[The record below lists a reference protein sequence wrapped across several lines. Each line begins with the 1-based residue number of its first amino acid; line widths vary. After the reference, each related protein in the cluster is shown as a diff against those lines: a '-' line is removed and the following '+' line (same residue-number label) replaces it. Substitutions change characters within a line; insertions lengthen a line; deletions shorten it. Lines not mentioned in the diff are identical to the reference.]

1 MEQSL
6 EFVQRS
12 KVSFRKYSQVW
23 SKSIVRGEEKEICL
37 NIACWTEARALC
49 RIFFGFV
56 PSKEEERKL
65 CVKNK
70 SWSLKSWSIKLSKK
84 KIKCFKKIK
93 ILTSWS
99 GWCAPVPPATQPG
112 AEGLLESKNLRLYW
126 ATYWDLP
133 SSTNTH
139 LKMKKQKK
147 NTIHCMQLVRSILT
161 GNTVGCSEQFWE
173 FHVPLN
179 CEGRVS
185 MMLISCPLALW
196 GCQHQEEE
204 AVDLR
209 VRTSYLRQV
218 SGPSRSD
225 RVAG

>member
-1 MEQSL
+1 MLPAHLLSKRTYSLSSVKNTVIPGSPDGAYCQASGPSAVTEGSTWERVVEECGTFPFCPIFKLPSFGRWMLSSLLGRINHWLQFKTFQSWLGTVMEQRL

-84 KIKCFKKIK
+84 K
-93 ILTSWS
+93 
-99 GWCAPVPPATQPG
+99 
-112 AEGLLESKNLRLYW
+112 
-126 ATYWDLP
+126 
-133 SSTNTH
+133 
-139 LKMKKQKK
+139 
-147 NTIHCMQLVRSILT
+147 
-161 GNTVGCSEQFWE
+161 
-173 FHVPLN
+173 
-179 CEGRVS
+179 
-185 MMLISCPLALW
+185 
-196 GCQHQEEE
+196 
-204 AVDLR
+204 
-209 VRTSYLRQV
+209 
-218 SGPSRSD
+218 
-225 RVAG
+225 